1 MIYKGYSQMPLIAHL
16 FFFASCLLAVLVWSI
31 WLWEI
36 VKPDGEFIYSVIAVS
51 IALLWSLIGLGIWL
65 LHGSR
70 TTKAVHIAGM
80 WVIQILLIV
89 SWFFLLA
96 NILIYPAWWDDC
108 RFVDRSLGSERE
120 GAVLQCTRNYSSTW
134 GWGVAVTVW
143 FFLWI
148 FVGNFACLAYWIS
161 GQRRKEEAEL
171 HQEQDE
177 ELENAQYYQKEPSLV
192 KVRTEQGRTGWGPGD
207 GESVIVQGVSPT
219 G

>member
-1 MIYKGYSQMPLIAHL
+1 MPLLAHL
-16 FFFASCLLAVLVWSI
+16 FFFASSLLAVLVWSI

-36 VKPDGEFIYSVIAVS
+36 VKPDGEFIYSMIAVS
-51 IALLWSLIGLGIWL
+51 IAFLWSLVGLGTCL
-65 LHGSR
+65 LNGSR

-80 WVIQILLIV
+80 WIIQIMLIV

-108 RFVDRSLGSERE
+108 RFVDRPLGSERE

-161 GQRRKEEAEL
+161 GQRNRKEEEEL
-171 HQEQDE
+171 VEE
-177 ELENAQYYQKEPSLV
+177 ELEGAQYYHREPSLV
-192 KVRTEQGRTGWGPGD
+192 KVRTEQGRKGWGPGD
-207 GESVIVQGVSPT
+207 GESVIVQGLSPIS
-219 G
+219 